1 MEYVKASDP
10 RVIEMLKSLGM
21 PENCTGLSIRFNA
34 VGCVSIDFEK
44 IATDGD
50 IETLRLFFE
59 DKVPRK
65 EPE

>member
-1 MEYVKASDP
+1 MGYVKANNH
-10 RVIEMLKSLGM
+10 RVIEMLKSIGM
-21 PENCTGLSIRFNA
+21 PENCIGASILFDA
-34 VGCVSIDFEK
+34 GKHVSIYFEK

-59 DKVPRK
+59 DKVHRK